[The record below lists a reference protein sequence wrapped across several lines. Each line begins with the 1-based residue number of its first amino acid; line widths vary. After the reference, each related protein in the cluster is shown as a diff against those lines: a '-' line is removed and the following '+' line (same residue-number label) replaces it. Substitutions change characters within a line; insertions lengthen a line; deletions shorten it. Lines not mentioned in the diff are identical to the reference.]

1 MKIAVTTDH
10 AGFEALGHLKTYI
23 GALGHEVF
31 DYGPTSYDA
40 DDDYPDFIYPAAR
53 AVASGECDMGI
64 IMGGS
69 GQGEAIVANK
79 VKGVRCALF
88 YGLALAKEPIDAE
101 GTMSQDP
108 YEIVK
113 LSRQHNHSNVLS
125 LSGRFLDI
133 EEMKTAIKI
142 WLETP
147 VSDAERHKRRV
158 DKIDSL
164 AE

>member
-10 AGFEALGHLKTYI
+10 AGFEALKDLKLYI
-23 GALGHEVF
+23 TSLGHECI
-31 DYGPTSYDA
+31 DYGPKSYDES
-40 DDDYPDFIYPAAR
+40 DDYPDYIYPAAK
-53 AVASGECDMGI
+53 AVSRGECEMGI

-69 GQGEAIVANK
+69 GQGEAIVANR

-101 GTMSQDP
+101 GTISQDP

-125 LSGRFLDI
+125 LSGRFLSLD
-133 EEMKTAIKI
+133 EMKQAIKI

-147 VSDAERHKRRV
+147 VSDAERHLRRIN
-158 DKIDSL
+158 KIDSL
-164 AE
+164 I